1 MMTKK
6 RVSNILA
13 GLVTLIA
20 TLMMPIIIQEFFAK
34 NVSVGKR
41 LLLISM
47 PVLIGFMWY
56 NVRKDGQKYNEQ
68 KSSDSINN
76 KSAAS

>member
-1 MMTKK
+1 MTEK
-6 RVSNILA
+6 RVPYILA
-13 GLVTLIA
+13 GLVTVIIA
-20 TLMMPIIIQEFFAK
+20 LMVPIIIQEFIAK

-41 LLLISM
+41 LMIISM

-56 NVRKDGQKYNEQ
+56 NVRKDGQINNENN
-68 KSSDSINN
+68 SGDSVNN